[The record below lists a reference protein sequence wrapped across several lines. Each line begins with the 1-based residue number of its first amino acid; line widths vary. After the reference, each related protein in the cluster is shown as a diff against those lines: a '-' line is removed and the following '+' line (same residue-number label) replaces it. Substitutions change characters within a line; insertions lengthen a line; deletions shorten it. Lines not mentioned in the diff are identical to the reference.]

1 MTEIP
6 RVDEIAGRFVELQE
20 QVRAVETAA
29 GRAEG
34 SVQIELAANYQA
46 SERVLA
52 ALRAGGVLLGHN
64 IIQQLEASETA
75 LAAANAPAHRTHV
88 IGHVQKNKAAKALRY
103 SQCIETV
110 DSFKLAARLDRL
122 WGERLWDEGVG
133 SERVGAQGRAQGG
146 AQGRAQA
153 DGSQAD
159 GSQADGSEKPTASA
173 SPSTSGSRVNASGA
187 ESQYGR
193 DPEQVLELTGRIA
206 ELPNLRIAGLMTI
219 GAHTD
224 SISEIARSFQVVRE
238 LRDKLQAAGIGSAT
252 ELSMGMTH
260 DMDIAIAEGST
271 IIRVGTAVFGP
282 TAGVSTPAR
291 RRSINPDNRPFRDT
305 NY

>member
-1 MTEIP
+1 MPEIP
-6 RVDEIAGRFVELQE
+6 SVDEITGRLVRLQE
-20 QVRAVETAA
+20 QVHGAEAAA
-29 GRAEG
+29 GRTEG
-34 SVQIELAANYQA
+34 SVQVELAAKYQA
-46 SERVLA
+46 PERVLA
-52 ALRAGGVLLGHN
+52 ALQAGGTLLGHN

-75 LAAANAPAHRTHV
+75 LVAAAAPAHRTHV

-122 WGERLWDEGVG
+122 WGEQIAQNSVPGGPHAHPSEGAG
-133 SERVGAQGRAQGG
+133 SE
-146 AQGRAQA
+146 
-153 DGSQAD
+153 
-159 GSQADGSEKPTASA
+159 TASQ
-173 SPSTSGSRVNASGA
+173 PFNIMIQVNSSGA

-193 DPEQVLELTGRIA
+193 DPEQILDLAGRIA
-206 ELPNLRIAGLMTI
+206 RLPHLRIIGLMTI

-224 SISEIARSFQVVRE
+224 DVSEIARSFQIVRE
-238 LRDKLQAAGIGSAT
+238 LGDELQGAGIASAT

-282 TAGVSTPAR
+282 
-291 RRSINPDNRPFRDT
+291 RPQM
-305 NY
+305 